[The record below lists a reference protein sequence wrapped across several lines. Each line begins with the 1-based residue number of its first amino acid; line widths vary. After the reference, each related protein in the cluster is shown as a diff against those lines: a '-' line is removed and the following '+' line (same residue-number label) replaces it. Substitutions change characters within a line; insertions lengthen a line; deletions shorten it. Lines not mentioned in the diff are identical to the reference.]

1 MAERSSSGGREPGG
15 IWELTGREIGFFA
28 EQSWSWSEN
37 TMNDVAKAT
46 NDIFQQVRTSLEAMS
61 KDIGQALAKASEP
74 PQLSPAARAEPSRQ
88 RAATPSTAEQQQEQP
103 RRRGFLGGR

>member
-1 MAERSSSGGREPGG
+1 M
-15 IWELTGREIGFFA
+15 TGRELGFVA

-37 TMNDVAKAT
+37 TMNDVARVT
-46 NDIFQQVRTSLEAMS
+46 NDVFQQVRTSLESMS

-88 RAATPSTAEQQQEQP
+88 RAAAAPAAEQQRKQEQP
-103 RRRGFLGGR
+103 KRRGFLGGGR